1 MHKVT
6 AKRKVL
12 LHDGKSSLSR
22 DNTRRNHK
30 INTTVPSRKHHAITQ
45 SSCSNSDK
53 HHHAPGRKPCMR
65 AEKEQESCTAPSHAI
80 NSHRITEGPKHR
92 YKIRKKQQRKSELSR
107 FRRRITKKSST
118 QRITEASDPSN
129 WVRTTSSETI
139 PLRRQLEECSLFFM

>member
-1 MHKVT
+1 MPMHKAT

-45 SSCSNSDK
+45 SSCSNSNK

-65 AEKEQESCTAPSHAI
+65 AEKEQESCTALSHAM
-80 NSHRITEGPKHR
+80 NPHRITEGPKHR
-92 YKIRKKQQRKSELSR
+92 YKIRKKQNESPNYLDSDVGSQ
-107 FRRRITKKSST
+107 KK
-118 QRITEASDPSN
+118 
-129 WVRTTSSETI
+129 VRLNES
-139 PLRRQLEECSLFFM
+139 PKLRTRPIGFEQLALKRLH